1 MVSCTSEHYVL
12 PLRLL
17 GVFPPISGRQPQFTS
32 PTPENSGD
40 FLFARPVLNSS
51 SPATRRNLTIVARRF
66 YGAVCRRGVLVLACD
81 LHLGAGVSSVASVGG
96 CSRDFGHRGGDPR
109 CWGATPPKPLEQ
121 PSYVPPGLASSQR
134 QRESRRGSGSAAFLV
149 DCVPPN
155 IPGRAF
161 ACSRESKI
169 VIAPELRTP

>member
-81 LHLGAGVSSVASVGG
+81 LHLGTGVSSVASDM
-96 CSRDFGHRGGDPR
+96 SRPAWRVRNGKKKPPR
-109 CWGATPPKPLEQ
+109 A
-121 PSYVPPGLASSQR
+121 
-134 QRESRRGSGSAAFLV
+134 ESLAAFLKV
-149 DCVPPN
+149 F
-155 IPGRAF
+155 RSF
-161 ACSRESKI
+161 KHSR
-169 VIAPELRTP
+169 

>member
-51 SPATRRNLTIVARRF
+51 SPATRRNPPSLR
-66 YGAVCRRGVLVLACD
+66 AV
-81 LHLGAGVSSVASVGG
+81 
-96 CSRDFGHRGGDPR
+96 FMEP
-109 CWGATPPKPLEQ
+109 
-121 PSYVPPGLASSQR
+121 
-134 QRESRRGSGSAAFLV
+134 SAAGEFSSSPATCTLALV
-149 DCVPPN
+149 
-155 IPGRAF
+155 
-161 ACSRESKI
+161 
-169 VIAPELRTP
+169 